1 MTVVGVIGAGMVGS
15 STAMRIGEAHLA
27 SRIGIVDVR
36 EGVARAMALDIGQA
50 LPSLGSD
57 ARVVAGWE
65 GIEGAAVVVMTAGLP
80 RGPGQS
86 RADLLADNGRIV
98 VDCCRQIRDRAPD
111 SVVIVVTNPL
121 DEMTSLAQR
130 VLGFPA
136 TRVIGMAGTLDSAR
150 FRAFIAERLGVA
162 PTSVV
167 ALTLGSHGETMV
179 PVPRLCTVDGKP
191 LPELLPAAE
200 IEALVQRTRDG
211 GAEIVRL
218 LERGSAWWAP
228 SAAILDLVR
237 AIVCDE
243 RSVHPVCAMCR
254 GQFGIRNT
262 YVGVPAR
269 LGRAGVVEI
278 VDPGLK
284 PDEVAALRLAAEQVA
299 ARVADL
305 GGVLGDDADER
316 TSAPEAAEAQLRVGV
331 RDLAYA
337 SRVRAAARR
346 ELARRGQLHRLEE
359 VVQAALRRTGA

>member
-1 MTVVGVIGAGMVGS
+1 VTVVGVIGAGMVGS
-15 STAMRIGEAHLA
+15 STAMRIGEARLA
-27 SRIGIVDVR
+27 SRLGLVDVR
-36 EGVARAMALDIGQA
+36 EGVARAMALDVAQA

-57 ARVVAGWE
+57 TRVAAGWE
-65 GIEGAAVVVMTAGLP
+65 SIEGAAVVVLTAGLP
-80 RGPGQS
+80 RRPGQS
-86 RADLLADNGRIV
+86 RADLVADNGGIV
-98 VDCCRQIRDRAPD
+98 VDCCRRIRDLAPD
-111 SVVIVVTNPL
+111 GVVIVVTNPL
-121 DEMTSLAQR
+121 DEMTALAQR

-150 FRAFIAERLGVA
+150 FRTFIAERLGVA
-162 PTSVV
+162 PTTVE

-179 PVPRLCTVDGKP
+179 PVPRLCTVAGRP
-191 LPELLPAAE
+191 LADLLPADE
-200 IEALVQRTRDG
+200 IDALVQRTRDG
-211 GAEIVRL
+211 GAEIVQL

-237 AIVCDE
+237 AIIRDE

-254 GQFGIRNT
+254 GQFGIKNT

-269 LGRAGVVEI
+269 LGRGGVLEI

-284 PDEVAALRLAAEQVA
+284 PDEVALLRTAAEQVA

-305 GGVLGDDADER
+305 DGLLGDAAAPPPVAAADPD
-316 TSAPEAAEAQLRVGV
+316 SQLRVGV

-337 SRVRAAARR
+337 SRLRAEARR

-359 VVQAALRRTGA
+359 VVQVALRRSG